1 MNNCS
6 RFKEMYSEK
15 DMSDIDAYIYGQLDK
30 VDAEIADI
38 TAEERTFMRVKM
50 LEMYANPLKNKLVA
64 TRRR

>member
-15 DMSDIDAYIYGQLDK
+15 DMSDFDAYINGQLDR

>member
-1 MNNCS
+1 MAD
-6 RFKEMYSEK
+6 F
-15 DMSDIDAYIYGQLDK
+15 DAYINGQLDK